1 MLADIASGNTGTA
14 DVLFLIAAILFG
26 IAALFHIFAPAG
38 GPRDAAAP
46 ARPAY
51 WGWTPAL
58 VDVGL
63 CLVAIGWM
71 VL

>member
-1 MLADIASGNTGTA
+1 MMFADIASGNTGTA

-26 IAALFHIFAPAG
+26 IAALLHLFAPAA
-38 GPRDAAAP
+38 GPDP
-46 ARPAY
+46 RPHY

-58 VDVGL
+58 VDAGL
-63 CLVAIGWM
+63 CLVAIGLM

>member
-1 MLADIASGNTGTA
+1 MHMLADIASGNTGTA

-26 IAALFHIFAPAG
+26 IAALTHFFAPHG
-38 GPRDAAAP
+38 GPEAP
-46 ARPAY
+46 RAAY

-58 VDVGL
+58 VDAGL
-63 CLVAIGWM
+63 CLIAIGWL

>member
-1 MLADIASGNTGTA
+1 MLVLADIADGNTGTA

-26 IAALFHIFAPAG
+26 LAALFHIFAPASP
-38 GPRDAAAP
+38 GPEPRA
-46 ARPAY
+46 AY

-58 VDVGL
+58 VDAGL
-63 CLVAIGWM
+63 CLVAIGWL